1 MKCKIIPVI
10 LCGGTGT
17 RLWPLSRASF
27 QKQFIDLNNDSN
39 KSLLQQTQERIRLLE
54 NSESPI
60 LICNEEHRF
69 IVAEQMR
76 EINVHPMSIILEP
89 YSRNTAPAIA
99 LAAHK
104 ALEFDREAI
113 ILVLASD
120 HKIENGLEFINAI
133 DRARDLTHDGKLIT
147 FGIVP
152 TSPETG
158 YGYIE
163 ASDRVLSKDYKAR
176 EIEKFIEKPNLKLA
190 QKLIKNDRY
199 TWNSGM
205 FLFKASTI
213 IEELKKY
220 KPEVIRACK
229 EAIKQEYND
238 LDFQRINK
246 VAFKKCPSISID
258 VAVME
263 KTKNGVVFPLDVG
276 WNDIGSWKSLW
287 QHEKKDREQNVKSGE
302 VYTSDT
308 KGCYLRSENRLLV
321 ALGIKDLVVVET
333 NDAILVSNKDDSQE
347 VKSIVKDL
355 ERQGKIEAKKHRKI
369 YRPWGSYISVA
380 EDDRW
385 QVKRIEVNS
394 GSSLSLQMHYHRAE
408 HWIVVKGVAKVQID
422 SEELFLSENQSTYI
436 PLGAKHRLSN
446 PGKLPLVLIEV
457 QSGSYLGEDDILRF
471 KDDYGRQN

>member
-27 QKQFIDLNNDSN
+27 PKQFIDLNNDSN
-39 KSLLQQTQERIRLLE
+39 KSLLQQTQERIKLLD
-54 NSESPI
+54 NSERPI

-76 EINVHPMSIILEP
+76 EIQVNPMSIILEP
-89 YSRNTAPAIA
+89 YPRNTAPAIA
-99 LAAHK
+99 LAAFK
-104 ALEFDREAI
+104 ALEFDKEAI

-120 HKIENGLEFINAI
+120 HKIKNGLEFIKAI
-133 DRARDLTHDGKLIT
+133 DRARDLAQDGKLIT

-163 ASDRVLSKDYKAR
+163 ACDRELSQDFEAR
-176 EIEKFIEKPNLKLA
+176 KIEKFIEKPNLKLA
-190 QKLIKNDRY
+190 QKLIKNDKY

-205 FLFKASTI
+205 FLFKASSI
-213 IEELKKY
+213 VEELKKY
-220 KPEVIRACK
+220 NPEVIRACK
-229 EAIKQEYND
+229 EAIKYEYND
-238 LDFQRINK
+238 LDFHRIDK
-246 VAFKKCPSISID
+246 DAFEKCPSISID

-263 KTKNGVVFPLDVG
+263 KTRNGVVFPLDVG

-287 QHEKKDREQNVKSGE
+287 QHETKDRDQNVKSGE
-302 VYTSDT
+302 IYTSDT

-347 VKSIVKDL
+347 VKSIVKNL
-355 ERQGKIEAKKHRKI
+355 EMQGKIEAKKHRKI

-385 QVKRIEVNS
+385 QVKRIEVNA

-422 SEELFLSENQSTYI
+422 SEESFLSENQSTYI

-471 KDDYGRQN
+471 KDDYGR